1 MLRITIPRGGG
12 QMPIAIS
19 VAIALVT
26 ECTPPHTPQARLVMK
41 IASRG
46 SRPIMMTS

>member
-1 MLRITIPRGGG
+1 MLRIKMPSGGG
-12 QMPIAIS
+12 TQPMAIS
-19 VAIALVT
+19 IAMAEVT

>member
-1 MLRITIPRGGG
+1 MLRTRIPRGGG
-12 QMPIAIS
+12 TQPIAIS
-19 VAIALVT
+19 IAMAEVT
-26 ECTPPHTPQARLVMK
+26 ECTPPQTPHARLVMK